1 MLGNMLQGRDQQ
13 FVATKDSVTNAWRI
27 LDTWH
32 ESLRQLQPEDDIPDD
47 SSAVTILTEGAFL
60 ALIREAARLG
70 VLENASFGSDAELFE
85 ADLQIKDEEIKK
97 LQSELMSLQEKMIK
111 TPVRIN
117 QSESTYLKEK
127 AMDNILKLAALEDM
141 THLSDKD

>member
-32 ESLRQLQPEDDIPDD
+32 ESLRALQPEDDIPDD
-47 SSAVTILTEGAFL
+47 SKAVTILTEGAFL
-60 ALIREAARLG
+60 ALMREAARLG
-70 VLENASFGSDAELFE
+70 VLENASFGIDSEIFE
-85 ADLQIKDEEIKK
+85 ADLELKDDEIKK
-97 LQSELMSLQEKMIK
+97 LQTELQLLNANMVKN
-111 TPVRIN
+111 PVRTK

-127 AMDNILKLAALEDM
+127 AMDTILKLAAFEDM
-141 THLSDKD
+141 THLSDKA

>member
-1 MLGNMLQGRDQQ
+1 MLQGRDQQ

-70 VLENASFGSDAELFE
+70 VLENASFGSDADLFE
-85 ADLQIKDEEIKK
+85 ADLQGKDEEIKK
-97 LQSELMSLQEKMIK
+97 LQSELVSLRK
-111 TPVRIN
+111 N
-117 QSESTYLKEK
+117 
-127 AMDNILKLAALEDM
+127 D
-141 THLSDKD
+141 